1 MNDKLKKSIWL
12 MIQLDNLKNNRTLIS
27 LWKLLNDLFSEC
39 VMEVVES
46 RDMYEIS
53 TNFVAKSR

>member
-1 MNDKLKKSIWL
+1 